1 MDPGPQPDVLKKLT
15 FLEEQ
20 LIAQVHPVIT
30 VYRLKGGQFG
40 YSGQVINFH
49 QDITEFTTSLPHS
62 IDTISKYVFVR
73 KNDGEGYKDF
83 IVNRDNVKAALTYL
97 KSNNP
102 WYRDITI
109 NENHLQC
116 LPDNESIFQQ
126 IVSSQE
132 KQHILFNLDSED
144 DDQNLSYDNIYES
157 GAPTVTFQC
166 NRKAV
171 NSVLNIQEQNHESCI
186 LPWPKLQS
194 VPINEFTC
202 DGYICRAFP
211 TLFPTGKG
219 DLRDSRVCKVSNS
232 EYFKFLMMYHD
243 GRFAKHPRFRFFAF
257 NSMMRWTA
265 LQNGSICI

>member
-1 MDPGPQPDVLKKLT
+1 M
-15 FLEEQ
+15 
-20 LIAQVHPVIT
+20 
-30 VYRLKGGQFG
+30 
-40 YSGQVINFH
+40 
-49 QDITEFTTSLPHS
+49 
-62 IDTISKYVFVR
+62 
-73 KNDGEGYKDF
+73 
-83 IVNRDNVKAALTYL
+83 
-97 KSNNP
+97 
-102 WYRDITI
+102 
-109 NENHLQC
+109 
-116 LPDNESIFQQ
+116 
-126 IVSSQE
+126 
-132 KQHILFNLDSED
+132 
-144 DDQNLSYDNIYES
+144 
-157 GAPTVTFQC
+157 TFQC